1 MALKTKP
8 CPCCNGSGRQL
19 DRKAVGAEMKKYRT
33 SQKPVMSL
41 NKVGKRL
48 GVSAAFVFY
57 LERGQRKWNER
68 LVDRFKKACN

>member
-1 MALKTKP
+1 
-8 CPCCNGSGRQL
+8 
-19 DRKAVGAEMKKYRT
+19 MKKYRT